1 MINVKPLNC
10 PSSSGPKL
18 SSITG
23 NILSDPTDYRRVVGA
38 LQYYTITRPDIT
50 YSVNQLCQFM
60 HCPRDVH
67 WKAVKCV
74 LWYLKGTIDIGL
86 YYVPGDIKLNA
97 YYDFD
102 WAGDPDDRHST
113 TGYGVFLGTNLI
125 SWSSKKQGVVFK
137 SSTEAEYRSMAHT
150 TAELYWLH
158 MIFHDLKIMLPTT
171 PNLWCDNIGA
181 IALAS
186 NPVFHAWTKHIEI
199 DYHFIREKV
208 INCDIQVKHIS
219 TKDQIANVF
228 TKGHSAI
235 RFTLLK
241 SNLSVCIL
249 PNSLRGVLEY
259 WQLLPTDQEI
269 ISSQLP
275 QDQDCHQ
282 MRRVFQRL
290 CRILASLKFK
300 FVISSL
306 FSFKYSNICL
316 EYKYV

>member
-1 MINVKPLNC
+1 
-10 PSSSGPKL
+10 
-18 SSITG
+18 
-23 NILSDPTDYRRVVGA
+23 
-38 LQYYTITRPDIT
+38 
-50 YSVNQLCQFM
+50 
-60 HCPRDVH
+60 
-67 WKAVKCV
+67 
-74 LWYLKGTIDIGL
+74 
-86 YYVPGDIKLNA
+86 
-97 YYDFD
+97 
-102 WAGDPDDRHST
+102 
-113 TGYGVFLGTNLI
+113 
-125 SWSSKKQGVVFK
+125 
-137 SSTEAEYRSMAHT
+137 
-150 TAELYWLH
+150 
-158 MIFHDLKIMLPTT
+158 LKIMLPTT